1 MPAIRRYIYILLVVN
16 IILLGVAVAVWLLPA
31 LGIRP
36 QSVPDSLRHE
46 QRRVYID
53 TIVNIE
59 RQPVLVGQDQSA
71 DGRHATSAGSY
82 TAADARNTASAD
94 ANHTAAASRRREI
107 TADISRIARDNPF
120 YPEAAKVLSGKLE
133 EEDAA
138 NRKLILNYCEHL
150 RTSYVTRDIDFI
162 RQVMSDKALIIVGHV
177 VRHAS
182 SASEVTGDERVV
194 YSLKTK
200 AEYLERLEVVF
211 AANRKIDVR
220 FSNFRIMRH
229 PTLEGIYGVILRQQY
244 ASDRYSDD
252 GWLFL
257 LWDFRNR
264 SMPVIH
270 VRTWQ
275 PSLTVTDESQLIGI
289 NDFNFE

>member
-1 MPAIRRYIYILLVVN
+1 MPMIRRYIYILLVVN
-16 IILLGVAVAVWLLPA
+16 IVLLGVAVAVWLLPT
-31 LGIRP
+31 L
-36 QSVPDSLRHE
+36 SVRQISAPDSLRHE

-53 TIVNIE
+53 TIINIE
-59 RQPVLVGQDQSA
+59 RQPVIADQKQPQDTRPA
-71 DGRHATSAGSY
+71 EP
-82 TAADARNTASAD
+82 ASPK
-94 ANHTAAASRRREI
+94 REI

-120 YPEAAKVLSGKLE
+120 YPEAAKILGGKLE
-133 EEDAA
+133 EKDAG

-150 RTSYVTRDIDFI
+150 RTAYITRDIDFI

-182 SASEVTGDERVV
+182 SASAVTGDERVV

-200 AEYLERLEVVF
+200 AEYLERLERVF
-211 AANRKIDVR
+211 ATNRKIDVR
-220 FSNFRIMRH
+220 FSDFRIMRH
-229 PTLEGIYGVILRQQY
+229 PTMEGIYGVILRQQY
-244 ASDRYSDD
+244 ASDRYADD

-275 PSLTVTDESQLIGI
+275 PGQTVDDESQLIGI
-289 NDFNFE
+289 NDFTYE